1 YSTMQAAQPI
11 GKLLDNAEGNF
22 QRLLTRAKALQQLT
36 FEIRQHL
43 PPAPASHCLVANIRN
58 NYLILHTDTAAR
70 ANLLRYYGPNI
81 IELLQQ
87 HQKLSNLH
95 RVEIKIRILSSVT
108 APYKKQ
114 HLFLSQANAD
124 LLRNIANGVKDTHLK
139 SAFLRLAR
147 RT

>member
-1 YSTMQAAQPI
+1 MQAAQPI

-43 PPAPASHCLVANIRN
+43 PPALASHCLVANIRN

-95 RVEIKIRILSSVT
+95 RVEIKIRILPSVP

-147 RT
+147 RTNP